1 LADED
6 PHLRA
11 VGIEVLAYRG
21 LATPEELDQALQD
34 EPVVAAA
41 ALPYAALAATPGA
54 MTASAGAR
62 TSEDETLNQAGWLAS
77 MLGDPRGTAMS
88 LREELAD
95 PAQQRHRAHLLAL
108 CGDQDDAARLLDAAR
123 NTPSTAFIDAV
134 GWAGAVAAV
143 GPLIEVLESA
153 ADDDVKL
160 SAAYALERITGAGLY
175 IDTEI
180 EPEDVIVDEPPTPDV
195 GEPPEL
201 RLKVLTSDPRDLPP
215 EPETET
221 VLLPT
226 TSGAT
231 WRSWYAE
238 HAADWPPAARYRRGQ
253 PYSPNVVLA
262 ELDRER
268 CTPFE
273 RRALIHELVIRTGE
287 VVRSDVH
294 DFVRVQEANLNDWAP
309 VAERA
314 SSATGSWTFAYR
326 R

>member
-1 LADED
+1 
-6 PHLRA
+6 
-11 VGIEVLAYRG
+11 
-21 LATPEELDQALQD
+21 
-34 EPVVAAA
+34 
-41 ALPYAALAATPGA
+41 
-54 MTASAGAR
+54 
-62 TSEDETLNQAGWLAS
+62 
-77 MLGDPRGTAMS
+77 
-88 LREELAD
+88 
-95 PAQQRHRAHLLAL
+95 
-108 CGDQDDAARLLDAAR
+108 LLDAAR